1 MVDTLDASIN
11 KMKTLQTEARG
22 VDSAFAD
29 VRQRVQSLDIELLKS
44 VKVAN
49 KLAESFKKAADNI
62 FGARQEMHDLQN
74 RVFKTTNLL
83 KDMDGQLN
91 RVGLGLE
98 SNTDETQRVVVES
111 ANYTEVL
118 EKMASSLEKME
129 ERQRKMRNATIK
141 QRKEQEAATK
151 AAKEAAETA
160 HEHQIIIDTLGMTL
174 KSATHGVYE
183 MNRELNAGTVLVNSY
198 GQEVN
203 NLGEVITDFNK
214 RSTLVTKTINKM
226 NKESQSG
233 KFKSFE
239 IFSKEV
245 FLEYKAQGGNIFEFL
260 AEGLSGTRE
269 EITLFGV
276 EGAKFRKIVYGFFPP
291 GMFRIINKASSMFQL
306 AGGFIRR
313 MGVGSEEAAE
323 RIKKL
328 RKQKEKMIK
337 EGIARDDPEIEKI
350 NKAVQRISD
359 AEQGSG
365 AGKLTKTIGGLF
377 KKLSGFDVL
386 GETNKQIADFIL
398 GSSEVPDAKLFGSPP
413 DNPNTPSHKKAPMTR
428 MDMFKAQM
436 KFSKMVLLSPLAG
449 MHKLFKRQLEFTK
462 EGAKKIIPAA
472 GMALKFMM
480 SAMMYLI
487 LLFMLITIFKKP
499 IMEGFKMLMNFYKIA
514 IVPVLDGLKN
524 IFGGFMTLYDAFKDG
539 DIFKLFEG
547 IGMIIFGLLEV
558 GFGLFMGFIGTIP
571 ALALGFI
578 KGILQGIS
586 DAVFKVKD
594 ALEENGKMAALKAAG
609 VILAGI
615 AIFFG
620 GLPAVLAIAVA
631 GLIYG
636 MAKAIGGFM
645 DSLPDDIGQ
654 AVSDAIRGI
663 GSNTVSFFK
672 GLVGMKANGGQ
683 IDTPL
688 TIVGERGPE
697 LLVGGRGANVI
708 SNERSR
714 NLVGGSSVVNYN
726 ITVNAKDTSKA
737 EMRRIADEIGKQI
750 NQKMNRKRGANVV

>member
-151 AAKEAAETA
+151 AAKEAEEAANKLNIVLE
-160 HEHQIIIDTLGMTL
+160 TLGASKT
-174 KSATHGVYE
+174 KKEGIFEIT
-183 MNRELNAGTVLVNSY
+183 NKAGDAKILINEF
-198 GQEVN
+198 GQEVTRV
-203 NLGEVITDFNK
+203 GDVVTDFNK
-214 RSTLVTKTINKM
+214 RTTVLTKTIVELNRASGST
-226 NKESQSG
+226 NFQSFQVLG
-233 KFKSFE
+233 KGMMQTLK
-239 IFSKEV
+239 V
-245 FLEYKAQGGNIFEFL
+245 YRQQGGNIFEFF

-269 EITLFGV
+269 EITLFSV
-276 EGAKFRKIVYGFFPP
+276 EGAKFRKILYGFFPP
-291 GMFRIINKASSMFQL
+291 GAFRLVNKFSSALQL
-306 AGGFIRR
+306 MGGMVRKF
-313 MGVGSEEAAE
+313 GGGSEEAARRLE
-323 RIKKL
+323 MLTEQKNKL
-328 RKQKEKMIK
+328 IK
-337 EGIARDDPEIEKI
+337 EGGSEEEINEIGLAIDKLQESTSSLMGG
-350 NKAVQRISD
+350 NLGKSLKAVSKAFNSI
-359 AEQGSG
+359 
-365 AGKLTKTIGGLF
+365 
-377 KKLSGFDVL
+377 L
-386 GETNKQIADFIL
+386 GETDKQIADFVL
-398 GSSEVPDAKLFGSPP
+398 GSSEVPDAKLFEQPST
-413 DNPNTPSHKKAPMTR
+413 NPNPPPHKLKMSR
-428 MDMFKAQM
+428 MDMLKAQM
-436 KFSKMVLLSPLAG
+436 KFSSKVLFSPLVG
-449 MHKLFKRQLEFTK
+449 MYKLFKIQLKFTK

-524 IFGGFMTLYDAFKDG
+524 IFGGFMTLYEAFRDG

-578 KGILQGIS
+578 KGILQGVS

-636 MAKAIGGFM
+636 MAKAIGGFI

-654 AVSDAIRGI
+654 AVANAIRGI